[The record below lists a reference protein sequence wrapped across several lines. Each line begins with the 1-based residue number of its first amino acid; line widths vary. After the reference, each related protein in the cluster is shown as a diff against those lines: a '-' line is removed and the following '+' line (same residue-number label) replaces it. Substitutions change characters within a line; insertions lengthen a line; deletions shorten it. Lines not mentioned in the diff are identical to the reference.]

1 MSYQKRVECK
11 YGCENMLYWDTDEG
25 FYREDESDERHICPN
40 FSSHNNPTSKS
51 RDSIIKCKNEGCG
64 IQLFWKKGERQP
76 YEKETGIKHICKA
89 WIDKQNALH
98 GTGQQVKFPFES
110 HATKEVIMTGSSA
123 VQQQNPSETN
133 VWLRSILEMLK
144 EIRDNVEVN
153 NKYTRMLWEDLKSF
167 TDEDKPTCANK
178 KKTVVDNPL
187 AHLSFKE
194 HQEEAAAA
202 VEDVYDEIADTDD
215 HSRDE

>member
-1 MSYQKRVECK
+1 
-11 YGCENMLYWDTDEG
+11 MLYWDTDEG
-25 FYREDESDERHICPN
+25 FYRNDEDGERHLCPN
-40 FSSHNNPTSKS
+40 FSSHNTTTSKT

-98 GTGQQVKFPFES
+98 GTGTQVKLPVES
-110 HATKEVIMTGSSA
+110 TTPVTPAPR
-123 VQQQNPSETN
+123 QQDPETN
-133 VWLRSILEMLK
+133 VWLRGIMDILR
-144 EIRDNVEVN
+144 EIRDNIEVN
-153 NKYTRMLWEDLKSF
+153 NKYTKMLWEEMKSF
-167 TDEDKPTCANK
+167 TETEQQQDTKRN
-178 KKTVVDNPL
+178 NPL

-202 VEDVYDEIADTDD
+202 VATDDIYDEIADTDD
-215 HSRDE
+215 QSRDA